1 MFGFKIFCLVLF
13 LLLLIVSNLNVLLCV
28 IISSAFLLFILKSRM
43 SLNTTYLHTS
53 SIHHSAYN
61 WIPTTNP
68 QRTTVNSTKRMI
80 LKKLLQDLLELGR
93 PADNTY
99 RFNVTRS
106 DQIPVDRTIDDLRP
120 PGCLDIEYN
129 ISALPTVSVIV
140 PFYNEA
146 LSVLL
151 RTVHSL
157 LSRSPPQLL
166 REIILVDDNS
176 THAYL
181 GPGFERYLHI
191 LDSRVV
197 LLRNKKRE
205 GLIRSRL
212 RGAERAT
219 SEVVVFLDAHTEHN
233 TGWLEPLLAEINRF
247 PHIVVQPHIAVI
259 GQFNLEY
266 QSVPGPRFR
275 GGFGWDLR

>member
-1 MFGFKIFCLVLF
+1 MFGFVVASCVL
-13 LLLLIVSNLNVLLCV
+13 
-28 IISSAFLLFILKSRM
+28 ISSAFLLFILKSRM
-43 SLNTTYLHTS
+43 SLNTTYLHTR

-61 WIPTTNP
+61 RIPTTNP
-68 QRTTVNSTKRMI
+68 QRTKRMI

-93 PADNTY
+93 PDDNTY
-99 RFNVTRS
+99 GFNVKLS

-197 LLRNKKRE
+197 LIRNKKRE

-219 SEVVVFLDAHTEHN
+219 SEVVVFFDAHTEHN

-247 PHIVVQPHIAVI
+247 PNIVVQPHIAVI
-259 GQFNLEY
+259 GQFNIEY
-266 QSVPGPRFR
+266 HSVPGPRFR